1 MAEPATRE
9 SYTPSHNAASDA
21 LCMLHTLAMIRKIT
35 EGEERRGVDRLSSC
49 TNDRDAVSTTLRVV
63 PALQIDCVAKKRAWN
78 RPRGSIRSAP
88 RCTSTV
94 PRTFQPARMQAMQ
107 LVSRL
112 VPCFFFFSFPLSPSF
127 PEWRTPDS
135 ARVCKENTV
144 RGHARLDRLFFRTW
158 VFPRHP
164 FLIAFHGPRWFE
176 NTRPPAENEIKREI
190 STVACLNARLIFRE
204 STVRGTDLFHG
215 PINASRT
222 ERKHLENGS
231 TINYSVIVWKQ
242 SRLIMTIPL

>member
-1 MAEPATRE
+1 MFVRRTKQRNLSRLYDHVARNRRNVSDHRPVKIDERNDKITRSRVARYRLKFHIWVSRGTEGRTPILICIGTSVMAEPATRE

-88 RCTSTV
+88 RYTSTV

-112 VPCFFFFSFPLSPSF
+112 VPCFFFFSFPFSPSF
-127 PEWRTPDS
+127 PE
-135 ARVCKENTV
+135 
-144 RGHARLDRLFFRTW
+144 
-158 VFPRHP
+158 
-164 FLIAFHGPRWFE
+164 
-176 NTRPPAENEIKREI
+176 
-190 STVACLNARLIFRE
+190 
-204 STVRGTDLFHG
+204 
-215 PINASRT
+215 
-222 ERKHLENGS
+222 
-231 TINYSVIVWKQ
+231 
-242 SRLIMTIPL
+242 

>member
-112 VPCFFFFSFPLSPSF
+112 VPCFFFFSFLSLLLF
-127 PEWRTPDS
+127 PNDGRPI
-135 ARVCKENTV
+135 ARACAKKT
-144 RGHARLDRLFFRTW
+144 RFAATHGW
-158 VFPRHP
+158 
-164 FLIAFHGPRWFE
+164 IAFFFE
-176 NTRPPAENEIKREI
+176 REFFPDTR
-190 STVACLNARLIFRE
+190 F
-204 STVRGTDLFHG
+204 
-215 PINASRT
+215 
-222 ERKHLENGS
+222 
-231 TINYSVIVWKQ
+231 
-242 SRLIMTIPL
+242 